1 MMATHLDFQVPHP
14 FPTSQFQAPITM
26 LTQILV
32 PLWNKPRRQQRGPRD
47 GPRIMPVT
55 LSETGAG
62 YFHWEIESHEDLG
75 ESRQLDTVQ

>member
-1 MMATHLDFQVPHP
+1 
-14 FPTSQFQAPITM
+14 M

-62 YFHWEIESHEDLG
+62 YFHWEIESHEDIS
-75 ESRQLDTVQ
+75 ESRQLDTVL